1 MCGIAG
7 IFQYS
12 GRSPAPIDRR
22 LAATITDSLIHRGPD
37 DGGVYLADGIFL
49 GHRRLSI
56 LDPTDR
62 GHQPM
67 ADPQGRVWIVFNGE
81 IYNFPELR
89 KELEGC
95 GRHFTTRTDTEVIL
109 QAYLQW
115 DMEAVRRL
123 NGMFALAIWDVR
135 RRRLWLARDPVGIK
149 PLFYS
154 DSGGVLRFGSEVK
167 ALLAD
172 PAVAREPDLAAIDAF
187 LSFGYVP
194 APRTGF
200 AGIVQLEPGH
210 SLVAEEGR
218 VSVRR
223 DYRLP
228 YPDRP
233 AEVSEAEAI
242 AGFRSGLLDAV
253 QRQKIS
259 DVPMGAFLS
268 GGLDSSAV
276 AWAMQRGGSPAQ
288 VFCIG
293 FDDPSFDETPYAR
306 EVANR
311 LGAEFHGQK
320 IAPAMADCLQV
331 AVSHAEEL
339 FADNSMIPLLYLSR
353 FVGQHVK
360 VALLGD
366 GGDELLAGYMTYKA
380 SRLAPWYRRIPRLVR
395 RGLIAPAVRAL
406 PPSRRKYGLAT
417 LARRFVEGAEEPGL
431 RSHCSWRQIFFSN
444 EKDSLYS
451 PEMRRMAAEHDPIG
465 SYAAHLDDAPEWLT
479 PLEQQLHVDFRFHLS
494 NDILAKVDRMS
505 MAHSLEVRVPLLDLE
520 LVKTCLRLPPDM
532 KLRGGTTKYVLRRS
546 LEGVL
551 PPRLLRRKKT
561 GFIVPLETWMRG
573 PMLPL
578 IRETLSERL
587 LRDMGLLSPDY
598 LGTMIDG
605 QASGRRD
612 YAYSLFTLLV
622 LGIWWRI
629 WIERSL
635 PAQCVRRPDAAPLRY
650 EAG

>member
-12 GRSPAPIDRR
+12 GRTPAPIDRG
-22 LAATITDSLIHRGPD
+22 LAANITDSLIHRGPD
-37 DGGVYLADGIFL
+37 DGGIYLADGISL

-67 ADPQGRVWIVFNGE
+67 ADPQGRAWIVFNGE

-89 KELEGC
+89 EELQCC
-95 GRHFTTRTDTEVIL
+95 GRQFTTRTDTEVIL

-115 DMEAVRRL
+115 DLEAVSRL

-149 PLFYS
+149 PLFYADS
-154 DSGGVLRFGSEVK
+154 DGVLRFGSEVK

-172 PAVAREPDLAAIDAF
+172 PAVPRERDLAAIDAF

-223 DYRLP
+223 YYRLP
-228 YPDRP
+228 YADQP
-233 AEVSEAEAI
+233 ADICEAEAI
-242 AGFRSGLLDAV
+242 AGFRTGLLDAV
-253 QRQKIS
+253 KRQKIS
-259 DVPMGAFLS
+259 DVPIGAFLS

-276 AWAMQRGGSPAQ
+276 TWAMRCDGSCAK

-293 FDDPSFDETPYAR
+293 FDDPSFDETPFAR
-306 EVANR
+306 EVASH

-339 FADNSMIPLLYLSR
+339 FADNSMTSLLYLSR

-360 VALLGD
+360 RCLGD

-380 SRLAPWYRRIPRLVR
+380 SRLAPWYRRIPRHVR
-395 RGLIAPAVRAL
+395 RGWIDPL
-406 PPSRRKYGLAT
+406 RR
-417 LARRFVEGAEEPGL
+417 RR
-431 RSHCSWRQIFFSN
+431 
-444 EKDSLYS
+444 
-451 PEMRRMAAEHDPIG
+451 
-465 SYAAHLDDAPEWLT
+465 
-479 PLEQQLHVDFRFHLS
+479 PLHAG
-494 NDILAKVDRMS
+494 NMGW
-505 MAHSLEVRVPLLDLE
+505 P
-520 LVKTCLRLPPDM
+520 RLP
-532 KLRGGTTKYVLRRS
+532 
-546 LEGVL
+546 GVL
-551 PPRLLRRKKT
+551 SK
-561 GFIVPLETWMRG
+561 G
-573 PMLPL
+573 
-578 IRETLSERL
+578 
-587 LRDMGLLSPDY
+587 
-598 LGTMIDG
+598 
-605 QASGRRD
+605 
-612 YAYSLFTLLV
+612 
-622 LGIWWRI
+622 
-629 WIERSL
+629 
-635 PAQCVRRPDAAPLRY
+635 
-650 EAG
+650 